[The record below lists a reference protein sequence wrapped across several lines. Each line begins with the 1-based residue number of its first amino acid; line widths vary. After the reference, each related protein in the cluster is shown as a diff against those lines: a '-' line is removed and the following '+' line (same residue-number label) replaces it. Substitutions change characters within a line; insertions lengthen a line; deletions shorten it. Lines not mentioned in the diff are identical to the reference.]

1 MTNSDLT
8 PTGLTLTGTNQQLY
22 ESLEIVP
29 PEAVLKEAQTILGL
43 IFPSFDTTPVE
54 SAFDMIIRVFDGEH
68 PAYRACNT
76 HYHDLRHTTDA
87 FLAMARLIHGA
98 FLQGESMGERT
109 IVTALTAALFHDTGY
124 IQKKHDTH
132 GTGAKYSLS
141 HVKRSMEFLKRH
153 GPELSLSRDEVAE
166 GSAMISCT
174 DISKEIP
181 ASRFPS
187 PIVEI
192 LCRILNAADL
202 VAQMA
207 DRTYLEKL
215 LFLYHEY
222 KEGKVGNYRS
232 EVDLLKKTVRFYSY
246 IEKRLEPI
254 SEKVNRFMASHFN
267 SRRGIARNLYAEAI
281 QNQKAYLHKILAIP
295 GADPR
300 LYLRRY
306 GIIEKVRAIY
316 GPG

>member
-1 MTNSDLT
+1 MTERDLI
-8 PTGLTLTGTNQQLY
+8 PQGTDRQLD
-22 ESLEIVP
+22 EFLEIDS
-29 PEAVLKEAQTILGL
+29 PEAVLKETQTILRL
-43 IFPSFDTTPVE
+43 ISPSLDASLVN
-54 SAFDMIIRVFDGEH
+54 SAFDMTIRVFTGQH
-68 PAYRACNT
+68 PDYRACNT
-76 HYHDLRHTTDA
+76 YYHDLRHTTDA

-98 FLQGESMGERT
+98 SIQGERMDERT
-109 IVTALTAALFHDTGY
+109 IDIALIAALFHDTGY
-124 IQKKHDTH
+124 IQKTHDAH

-153 GPELSLSRDEVAE
+153 GPELNLSRAEVTE

-174 DISKEIP
+174 DISKEIR

-187 PIVEI
+187 STVEI

-207 DRTYLEKL
+207 DSGYLEKL

-222 KEGKVGNYRS
+222 KEGRVGNYVS
-232 EVDLLKKTVRFYSY
+232 EVDLLRKTIGFYQH
-246 IEKRLEPI
+246 IQDRLEPI
-254 SEKVNRFMASHFN
+254 SEKVDRFMVSHFD
-267 SRRGIARNLYAEAI
+267 SRWGIPRNLYAEAI
-281 QNQKAYLHKILAIP
+281 QARKDYLHKILAIP

-300 LYLRRY
+300 EHLHHRE
-306 GIIEKVRAIY
+306 IIGKVRAIY

>member
-1 MTNSDLT
+1 MTERDVIAKGADQR
-8 PTGLTLTGTNQQLY
+8 PY
-22 ESLEIVP
+22 DFLEIDH
-29 PEAVLKEAQTILGL
+29 PEAVLKEVQTILRL
-43 IFPSFDTTPVE
+43 IFPSPDTTLVNA
-54 SAFDMIIRVFDGEH
+54 AFEMITRVFNGEH

-98 FLQGESMGERT
+98 FIHGESMGERT
-109 IVTALTAALFHDTGY
+109 VATALIAALFHDTGY
-124 IQKKHDTH
+124 IQQKHDTR

-141 HVKRSMEFLKRH
+141 HVNRSMEFLKRH
-153 GPELSLSRDEVAE
+153 GPELSLSGEEVAE
-166 GSAMISCT
+166 ASAMISCT

-181 ASRFPS
+181 ASQFPS
-187 PIVEI
+187 PIVEM

-222 KEGKVGNYRS
+222 KEGHVGNYVS
-232 EVDLLKKTVRFYSY
+232 EVDLLKKTMGFYEY

-254 SEKVNRFMASHFN
+254 SEKVNQFMVSHFN
-267 SRRGIARNLYAEAI
+267 SRWGIPRNLYALAI
-281 QNQKAYLHKILAIP
+281 QEQKDFLHKILSIP

-300 LYLRRY
+300 DYLHRY
-306 GIIEKVRAIY
+306 GIIERVRAIY
-316 GPG
+316 GPE

>member
-1 MTNSDLT
+1 MTERDLIPEST
-8 PTGLTLTGTNQQLY
+8 ARQLY
-22 ESLEIVP
+22 EFLEIDP
-29 PEAVLKEAQTILGL
+29 PEAVLKEAQTILRL
-43 IFPSFDTTPVE
+43 ISPSFDATLVN
-54 SAFDMIIRVFDGEH
+54 SAFDMIIRVFKGEH
-68 PAYRACNT
+68 PEYQACNT
-76 HYHDLRHTTDA
+76 YYHDLRHTTDA

-98 FLQGESMGERT
+98 FIQGEGLGERT
-109 IVTALTAALFHDTGY
+109 VDTALIAALFHDTGY
-124 IQKKHDTH
+124 LQKKHDRQ
-132 GTGAKYSLS
+132 GTGAKFSLS

-153 GPELSLSRDEVAE
+153 GPELNLSQAEVAE

-174 DISKEIP
+174 DISREIR

-207 DRTYLEKL
+207 DSGYLEKL

-222 KEGKVGNYRS
+222 KEGKVGNYVS
-232 EVDLLKKTVRFYSY
+232 EVDLLRKTIGFYEY

-254 SEKVNRFMASHFN
+254 SEKVNRFMVSHFD
-267 SRRGIARNLYAEAI
+267 SRWGIPRNLYAEAI
-281 QNQKAYLHKILAIP
+281 QDRKDHLRKILAVP
-295 GADPR
+295 GGDPR
-300 LYLRRY
+300 DRLYRSS
-306 GIIEKVRAIY
+306 IIEKVRAIY

>member
-1 MTNSDLT
+1 MSMTERDLI
-8 PTGLTLTGTNQQLY
+8 PQRKDRQPY
-22 ESLEIVP
+22 QFLEIDP
-29 PEAVLKEAQTILGL
+29 PEAVLKEAQTILRM
-43 IFPSFDTTPVE
+43 ISPSLDATPVN
-54 SAFDMIIRVFDGEH
+54 SAFDMILRVFNGEH
-68 PAYRACNT
+68 PDYRACNT
-76 HYHDLRHTTDA
+76 YYHDLRHTTDA

-98 FLQGESMGERT
+98 FLQGERMDDRT
-109 IVTALTAALFHDTGY
+109 IHTALIAALFHDTGY
-124 IQKKHDTH
+124 IQKKHDTR

-153 GPELSLSRDEVAE
+153 GPDLNLGAVEVAE

-174 DISKEIP
+174 DISREIR

-187 PIVEI
+187 PVVEI

-207 DRTYLEKL
+207 DSRYLEKL

-222 KEGKVGNYRS
+222 KEGKVGNYLN
-232 EVDLLKKTVRFYSY
+232 EVDLLRKTIGFYEY
-246 IEKRLEPI
+246 IEKRLAPI
-254 SEKVNRFMASHFN
+254 SEKVNRFMACHFD
-267 SRRGIARNLYAEAI
+267 SRRGIPRNLYAEAI
-281 QNQKAYLHKILAIP
+281 QDRKEHLLRVLALP

-300 LYLRRY
+300 DHLQCRD
-306 GIIEKVRAIY
+306 IIEKVRTVY